1 MASFFLY
8 SFPHSFCLPEI
19 APAPNLEQK
28 LRFASSII
36 DTLEH
41 DPKLKHSTANVRAYV
56 FRAEVHMESGQ
67 LTAGLEDANHAIQL
81 SSADQTIASNKLK
94 AKAYRIVA
102 DIHEKNGQYV
112 HAMDAYRGMVA
123 CDPSLRSK
131 VTKEITR
138 LQQLAD
144 AAN

>member
-1 MASFFLY
+1 MFSIFFLTLV
-8 SFPHSFCLPEI
+8 SCLEI
-19 APAPNLEQK
+19 ALAPNVEQK

-41 DPKLKHSTANVRAYV
+41 DHTLKHSTANVRAHV
-56 FRAEVHMESGQ
+56 FRAELYADSGQ
-67 LTAGLEDANHAIQL
+67 LEEGLEDTNRAIQL
-81 SSADQTIASNKLK
+81 LSSDRTTVSNKLK

-138 LQQLAD
+138 LQQLAA